1 MLTLLIALSIASP
14 LELATQ
20 TGPEDAVWS
29 VQTHAFA
36 GGDRHRATATWK
48 GLDVVGADVIVVG
61 DTLRSSNPWDR
72 PTGRLAVPQK
82 VAQDV
87 AQRLLGGAALAWA
100 PRVEPVIVAFDG
112 ARYAWQVD
120 VASANPFAAWRVW
133 VDGETGRAL
142 AALPTSFSADGSVYS
157 GDPLSSQ
164 VQTVT
169 LEGLSGDDALSG
181 EFADVFSCDDA
192 EIGESLFDSSV
203 CNGLSRHAVPDSSG
217 NFLFEPEPESYDDP
231 FAEVHLY
238 HHLDIVSR
246 WAQDTYGF
254 SRASPTTAFTNF
266 EMANAFYGDFD
277 GDGVADIA
285 MGQFEGIDLTYDPD
299 VIYHEFGH
307 GIVGGVAALGFLD
320 ADETGLRWDGGALNE
335 GTADVIALLLTQD
348 PAIGAYA
355 GTAFDRTAIRD
366 LVQPRSCPEDLVGEV
381 HADGLLWGHLFYRL
395 TLDERLELADVEA
408 LLWGALS
415 TWGPTTDW
423 TEAGESLLDAAED
436 LRSADALSD
445 DGVTA
450 VEEAVSAANL
460 IDCERVID
468 LVNDEEHDALLLF
481 TGIPGAL
488 EVLPAEVQYRITMP
502 ADGSDVDLC
511 FTEWSDRTDNIGYR
525 IHVRRGQPVGHEIVD
540 LSLFGLRTAVPT
552 DFDADFDGEGTGLA
566 LTLGPEG
573 DMVTTA
579 GEVLYVSLASRPI
592 DEPESL
598 EFTFARVTLQING
611 EVIEPATRG
620 GCSCSQSGTPVF
632 LWPLMG
638 LLPMFWRRRP
648 KTPTGN

>member
-1 MLTLLIALSIASP
+1 MLTLLIALSAASP
-14 LELATQ
+14 LELAAR
-20 TGPEDAVWS
+20 TGPENAVWS
-29 VQTHAFA
+29 VQTRDFV
-36 GGDRHRATATWK
+36 GGDRHRVTATWH
-48 GLDVVGADVIVVG
+48 GLAVVGANAIVVG

-72 PTGRLAVPQK
+72 PTGSLAVPEK

-87 AQRLLGGAALAWA
+87 AQRFLGVRALAWT
-100 PRVEPVIVAFDG
+100 PRVEPVIVAFG
-112 ARYAWQVD
+112 EARYAWQVD
-120 VASANPFAAWRVW
+120 LASAEPFAAWRVW
-133 VDGETGRAL
+133 VDGETGVAL
-142 AALPTSFSADGSVYS
+142 AALPTSFAADGSVYS
-157 GDPLSSQ
+157 GDPLSSD

-203 CNGLSRHAVPDSSG
+203 CNGFSRHAVPDAGG
-217 NFLFEPEPESYDDP
+217 NFLFSPEPESYEDP

-254 SRASPTTAFTNF
+254 SRPSATTAFTNF
-266 EMANAFYGDFD
+266 EMGNAFFGDFD

-285 MGQFEGIDLTYDPD
+285 MGQLEGIDLTYDPD

-320 ADETGLRWDGGALNE
+320 ADEMGLRWDGGALNE

-355 GTAFDRTAIRD
+355 GTAFGQEAIRD

-395 TLDERLELADVEA
+395 TLDDRLQITDVEA

-415 TWGPTTDW
+415 TWGPRTDW
-423 TEAGESLLDAAED
+423 TEAGQSLLDAAND
-436 LRSADALSD
+436 LRLADALSD
-445 DGVTA
+445 DGVSA
-450 VEEAVSAANL
+450 VEEAVAAANL

-502 ADGSDVDLC
+502 ADDSDVDLR
-511 FTEWSDRTDNIGYR
+511 FTEWTDRTDNIGYR

-540 LSLFGLRTAVPT
+540 LSLFGLRTAIPT
-552 DFDADFDGEGTGLA
+552 DFDDDFDGEGTGLA
-566 LTLGPEG
+566 LTFGPEG
-573 DMVTTA
+573 DVTTSP

-598 EFTFARVTLQING
+598 EFTFARVTLQITG
-611 EVIEPATRG
+611 EVIEPIAAG
-620 GCSCSQSGTPVF
+620 GCSCNQAGKSAL

-638 LLPMFWRRRP
+638 LLPVFWRRRRDC
-648 KTPTGN
+648 